1 MRIHFNDDTTY
12 EVLQIY
18 QEGQHNEYLHIEV
31 ADTPYA
37 DVIQTFSDTNKLSS
51 ITLKDS
57 NNIKVFSDYTILK
70 NFSTDEYL
78 DIGNI
83 SHTRVTLT
91 FFQANLTD
99 RIDNLKQEI
108 ASFKHNTDKIKEVTN
123 KLDENIKS
131 IQDQLDESIDTE
143 KMDLEE
149 YRTYKKQLIGKECR
163 EKIHSGIDFEIN
175 GTIEH
180 FTYNADDQ
188 INFIDV
194 KVMCDSGFPVIPY
207 HESSGNTNTNPCKFY
222 PAEDMGKVYMQQV
235 LNKFR
240 HTTKCNA
247 IYQWLDSLNSKSA
260 MSDIFFESALPPL
273 FQTQYDKLVEKTEL
287 MMQEKQNQEII
298 NNSTEVTQ

>member
-1 MRIHFNDDTTY
+1 MRIYFNDNTTY

-18 QEGQHNEYLHIEV
+18 QEGQHKEYLHIEI

-37 DVIQTFSDTNKLSS
+37 DVLQTFSDTNKISS

-57 NNIKVFSDYTILK
+57 NNIKVFSDYTTLK

-78 DIGNI
+78 DVGNI

-91 FFQANLTD
+91 FFQANLAD

-108 ASFKHNTDKIKEVTN
+108 ASFKYNTDKIKEVTN

-131 IQDQLDESIDTE
+131 IQEQLDESINTE
-143 KMDLEE
+143 KMTLEE

-163 EKIHSGIDFEIN
+163 EKIHSGIDFEMD

-207 HESSGNTNTNPCKFY
+207 HESSDSTNTNPCKFY
-222 PAEDMGKVYMQQV
+222 PAEDMAKVYMQQV

-240 HTTKCNA
+240 HATKCNA
-247 IYQWLDSLNSKSA
+247 LYQWLDSLNSKSD
-260 MSDIFFESALPPL
+260 MSDIIFDSALPAR

-298 NNSTEVTQ
+298 KKLSEVPE